1 MVDEGSVAK
10 DFERLSET
18 ETDGEESHG
27 SPVLL
32 LPLHSHLFFFS
43 LD

>member
-1 MVDEGSVAK
+1 MVDERAVAE
-10 DFERLSET
+10 DFEGLSES
-18 ETDGEESHG
+18 ETDGEEPHG

-32 LPLHSHLFFFS
+32 LPLHSHLVFIS